1 MTAAETGLATAK
13 RRAEAAPPRPGPLTA
28 WPAQALLGVPV
39 NALTMDQVVSIV
51 DETIARRPQAG
62 LPGRLLIGVVNAAKV
77 VNMSR
82 DETLRE
88 AVLAANMILADGM
101 SVVWAA
107 RVLHR
112 RGGAGG
118 QTCVRVPER
127 VPGIDLMDHILKR
140 GSERGYRVYF
150 LGAEE
155 EVLETAIARTL
166 ADHPGIVVAGRRNG
180 YFTTE
185 EEPGIAEDI
194 RASRAD
200 ILLAAMSSPKKEV
213 FLARWSQELNV
224 PVCHGVGGAFD
235 VVAGKVQ
242 RAPAMWQRLGLEW
255 LYRVVQEPRRMWR
268 RYLVTN
274 TLFCAMVVADLFRAR
289 ARVRGSR
296 STR

>member
-1 MTAAETGLATAK
+1 MTAAEIALATAK
-13 RRAEAAPPRPGPLTA
+13 QVCPGPLTK
-28 WPAQALLGVPV
+28 WPVQVLLGVPV

-82 DETLRE
+82 DAKLRE
-88 AVLAANMILADGM
+88 AVLAADMILADGM
-101 SVVWAA
+101 AIVWAS
-107 RVLHR
+107 RVLR
-112 RGGAGG
+112 RSEGACAPG
-118 QTCVRVPER
+118 QTRARVPER
-127 VPGIDLMDHILKR
+127 VPGIDLMDRLLKR

-150 LGAEE
+150 LGAAQD
-155 EVLETAIARTL
+155 VLETAIARTL
-166 ADHPGIVVAGRRNG
+166 ADHPGIIVAGRRNG
-180 YFTTE
+180 YFDTD
-185 EEPGIAEDI
+185 EEPGIVEDI
-194 RASRAD
+194 QASGAD

-213 FLARWSQELNV
+213 FLARWSRELNV

-274 TLFCAMVVADLFRAR
+274 TLFCAMVVSDLVRAR